1 MERELKKLFHDMQE
15 AGFAIL
21 RFIDGKSLD
30 DYKDSDLLQSAVER
44 KFEIIGEALNR
55 IGQIDE
61 ETLEEISDYRKIIG
75 FRNILAHGYD
85 AVSDEVVWDI
95 CGENL
100 STLLNDIER
109 LFSRSVPPPAEM
121 E

>member
-1 MERELKKLFHDMQE
+1 MERDLKKLLYDVQE
-15 AGFAIL
+15 AGLAVKH
-21 RFIDGKSLD
+21 FIRGNNLA
-30 DYKDSDLLQSAVER
+30 DYKASDLLQSAVER

-61 ETLEEISDYRKIIG
+61 EALEEISDYRKIIG

-85 AVSDEVVWDI
+85 AVSDEVVWEI
-95 CGENL
+95 CGDNL
-100 STLLNDIER
+100 DALLNDIDR
-109 LFSRSVPPPAEM
+109 LFAQDAHSNTEM